1 MLRFPVDEPLDMAP
15 YTTDVVGCKSALGG
29 GAVPDARALSAGGAA
44 AGTAPGAVK
53 GAQLGR
59 YRLHC
64 VIEHVG
70 TNMHHGHYVA
80 YVRKGARWLRCNDEK
95 IFEVRTLS
103 SSQLQAALELMLRAL
118 FRLVPSYDG
127 VWDRPVTRVRA

>member
-1 MLRFPVDEPLDMAP
+1 MAP
-15 YTTDVVGCKSALGG
+15 YTTDVVGCKGALGG
-29 GAVPDARALSAGGAA
+29 GSTPDMRAPSAGGATA

-53 GAQLGR
+53 GAQPGR

-103 SSQLQAALELMLRAL
+103 PPHLQATLQATSCAL
-118 FRLVPSYDG
+118 FRLVS
-127 VWDRPVTRVRA
+127 